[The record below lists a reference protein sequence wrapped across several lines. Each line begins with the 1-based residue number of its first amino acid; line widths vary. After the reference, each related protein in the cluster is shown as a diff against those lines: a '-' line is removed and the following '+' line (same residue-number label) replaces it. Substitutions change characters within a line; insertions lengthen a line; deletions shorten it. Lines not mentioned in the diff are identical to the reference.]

1 MNASEKCSDKEIV
14 EGTIRSVV
22 FHNDE
27 NGYTVLHVEIP
38 SEFELA
44 KNPEIT
50 IVGKAQAVWEG
61 EEVKAE
67 GQWVTDKVHG
77 RQFKAETLTCIAPR
91 SLKGIERYLA
101 SGLIKGIGPVLAKR
115 IVDTFG
121 EDTMMV
127 LSHQSGRLNE
137 VPKLGAAKI
146 RQIRESWHQNETMRE
161 NMIFGQTYG
170 ISIIKMTKI
179 VKKYGPDA
187 VAIVKADPYRL
198 CRDIWGI
205 GFATADKIAL
215 SVGIPKD
222 SPLRARASISYTLE
236 TEAEDGGHCWTYEND
251 LLLHANELTGIPTE
265 ILGEALEAEISEGR
279 VVVEGGGLETRD
291 GRQGGE
297 DLRRE
302 TEDKSNVSSLTSSE
316 VQSPVSRLTS
326 SEVQSPVLS
335 LTSSLPRKIYLKSL
349 YFSERDVARRVKAI
363 LKTPRGFA
371 AFDAEKA
378 IAWWQSRAGFELAPK
393 QHQALENSLKS
404 KFSIITGGPGV
415 GKTTIIRALVEIYE
429 KKFQSCRVAGFQ
441 GRSNNQTI
449 KQSNNSRVVLAAP
462 TGRAAK
468 RMTESVGVA
477 AQTIHRL
484 LKWNPVTNKFTFNA
498 GNRLE
503 GDVFIFDETSMIDIK
518 LACDLLSAIPDSA
531 AVVWVGDTDQL
542 PSVGAGSVLGD
553 LIKSG
558 VVPSTKLD
566 FIFRQDTSG
575 LIVTNAHHVNAG
587 EPLEIR
593 QGDTDFYFMRC
604 EDPEMCVKRA
614 IEFMTTRIP
623 RKFGMDPLQDVQ
635 VLVPMRKNVLG
646 TDNLNVELQK
656 ALNPRGDAIVRGGT
670 MFRVGDRVMQLRN
683 NYDKDVYNGDVGF
696 VKAVNSDDRSM
707 IVNFDGRP
715 VKYDGGDLDELV
727 LAYATTIHKS
737 QGSEYP
743 AVIVIIHTQHYVMLQ
758 RNLLYTAITRGKRL
772 VLLMGV
778 PYAIDQAIKTNTV
791 RERRTALADKLK
803 IGG

>member
-1 MNASEKCSDKEIV
+1 MDVEREIV

-91 SLKGIERYLA
+91 SLKGIEKYLA

-121 EDTMMV
+121 EETMMV
-127 LSHQSGRLNE
+127 LSHQSGRLHE

-170 ISIIKMTKI
+170 ISVIKMTKI
-179 VKKYGPDA
+179 VRKYGPDA
-187 VAIVKADPYRL
+187 IAIVKADPYRL

-222 SPLRARASISYTLE
+222 SPLRARASISHTLE
-236 TEAEDGGHCWTYEND
+236 TEAEEGGHCWTYEND

-265 ILGEALEAEISEGR
+265 VLGEALKAEINEGR
-279 VVVEGGGLETRD
+279 VVAEGTD
-291 GRQGGE
+291 MGRGRLAPAEEEKTLLACGSEPPPPQG
-297 DLRRE
+297 
-302 TEDKSNVSSLTSSE
+302 SM
-316 VQSPVSRLTS
+316 
-326 SEVQSPVLS
+326 
-335 LTSSLPRKIYLKSL
+335 PRKVYLKSL
-349 YFSERDVARRVKAI
+349 YYSERDVARRVRAI
-363 LKTPRGFA
+363 LNAPRSFA
-371 AFDAEKA
+371 SFDAEKA

-393 QHQALENSLKS
+393 QLEALENSLKS

-415 GKTTIIRALVEIYE
+415 GKTTIIRALVEIFE
-429 KKFQSCRVAGFQ
+429 KKFGIRERGEKGERAG
-441 GRSNNQTI
+441 G
-449 KQSNNSRVVLAAP
+449 RVVLAAP

-498 GNRLE
+498 ENRLE
-503 GDVFIFDETSMIDIK
+503 GDVFIFDETSMIDVK
-518 LACDLLSAIPDSA
+518 LACDLLLAIPDSA

-558 VVPSTKLD
+558 GVPATKLD

-593 QGDTDFYFMRC
+593 QGETDFYFMRC

-614 IEFMTTRIP
+614 IEFVTTRIP

-656 ALNPRGDAIVRGGT
+656 ALNPRGDAIIRGGT
-670 MFRVGDRVMQLRN
+670 MFRTGDRVMQLRN

-758 RNLLYTAITRGKRL
+758 RNLLYTAITRGKKL

-791 RERRTALADKLK
+791 RERRTSLAERLG
-803 IGG
+803 IGDQGSGIRA

>member
-1 MNASEKCSDKEIV
+1 MNASEKCSDKETV

-91 SLKGIERYLA
+91 SLKGIEKYLA

-115 IVDTFG
+115 IVETFG
-121 EDTMMV
+121 EETMMV

-146 RQIRESWHQNETMRE
+146 RQIRESWHANETMRE

-170 ISIIKMTKI
+170 ISVIKMTKI
-179 VKKYGPDA
+179 VRKYGPDA

-265 ILGEALEAEISEGR
+265 
-279 VVVEGGGLETRD
+279 
-291 GRQGGE
+291 
-297 DLRRE
+297 
-302 TEDKSNVSSLTSSE
+302 
-316 VQSPVSRLTS
+316 
-326 SEVQSPVLS
+326 VLS
-335 LTSSLPRKIYLKSL
+335 TALTEEIESDRVIKESDKVYLKSL
-349 YFSERDVARRVKAI
+349 YYSERDVARRVKAI
-363 LKTPRGFA
+363 LETPRGFA
-371 AFDAEKA
+371 AFDAGKA

-393 QHQALENSLKS
+393 QLQALENSLKS

-415 GKTTIIRALVEIYE
+415 GKTTIIRALVEIYGQ
-429 KKFQSCRVAGFQ
+429 KKLRV
-441 GRSNNQTI
+441 I
-449 KQSNNSRVVLAAP
+449 LAAP

-468 RMTESVGVA
+468 RMTESIFGSAGVGAPPPQNASVSGRA
-477 AQTIHRL
+477 CPHARDNALTIHRL
-484 LKWNPVTNKFTFNA
+484 LKWNPVTNKFTFNTE
-498 GNRLE
+498 NRLE
-503 GDVFIFDETSMIDIK
+503 GDVFIFDETSMIDVK

-531 AVVWVGDTDQL
+531 VAVWVGDTDQL

-558 VVPSTKLD
+558 AVPSVKLD

-593 QGDTDFYFMRC
+593 QGETDFYFMRC

-656 ALNPRGDAIVRGGT
+656 ALNPRGDAIIRGGT
-670 MFRVGDRVMQLRN
+670 VFRVGDRVMQLRN

-707 IVNFDGRP
+707 VVNFDGRP

>member
-1 MNASEKCSDKEIV
+1 MDAEREVV
-14 EGTIRSVV
+14 EGTIKSVV

-50 IVGKAQAVWEG
+50 IVGKTQAVWEG

-67 GQWVTDKVHG
+67 GQWVTDKIHG
-77 RQFKAETLTCIAPR
+77 RQFKADSLTCIAPR

-101 SGLIKGIGPVLAKR
+101 SGLIKGVGKVLAKR

-127 LSHQSGRLNE
+127 LSHQSARLCE
-137 VPKLGAAKI
+137 VPKLGAAKV
-146 RQIRESWHQNETMRE
+146 RQIRESWLQNETMRE

-170 ISIIKMTKI
+170 ISIAKMTKI
-179 VKKYGPDA
+179 VRRYGPDA
-187 VAIVKADPYRL
+187 IAVIKQDPYRL

-222 SPLRARASISYTLE
+222 SPLRARASIAYTLE
-236 TEAEDGGHCWTYEND
+236 TEAEDGGHCWAYESD

-265 ILGEALEAEISEGR
+265 ILSDALAAEIA
-279 VVVEGGGLETRD
+279 D
-291 GRQGGE
+291 GRIVA
-297 DLRRE
+297 
-302 TEDKSNVSSLTSSE
+302 DKE
-316 VQSPVSRLTS
+316 
-326 SEVQSPVLS
+326 
-335 LTSSLPRKIYLKSL
+335 KYYLKSL
-349 YFSERDVARRVKAI
+349 FFSERDVAERVKAI
-363 LKTPRGFA
+363 LNSPRSFA
-371 AFDAEKA
+371 AIEFERA
-378 IAWWQSRAGFELAPK
+378 IEWWQQRAGFTLAPK
-393 QHQALENSLKS
+393 QRQALENSLRS

-415 GKTTIIRALVEIYE
+415 GKTTIIRALVEIYGAR
-429 KKFQSCRVAGFQ
+429 KLKV
-441 GRSNNQTI
+441 I
-449 KQSNNSRVVLAAP
+449 LAAP

-468 RMTESVGVA
+468 RMTESVGA
-477 AQTIHRL
+477 KEGAQTIHRL
-484 LKWNPVTNKFTFNA
+484 LKWNPITNKFTYNREE
-498 GNRLE
+498 RLE
-503 GDVFIFDETSMIDIK
+503 GDVFIFDETSMIDVK
-518 LACDLLSAIPDSA
+518 LACDLLSALPDTA
-531 AVVWVGDTDQL
+531 TVVWVGDTDQL

-558 VVPSTKLD
+558 VVPAVKLD
-566 FIFRQDTSG
+566 FIFRQDSSG

-587 EPLEIR
+587 EPLEVR
-593 QGDTDFYFMRC
+593 QGESDFYFMRC

-614 IEFMTTRIP
+614 IDFMQTRIP
-623 RKFGMDPLQDVQ
+623 RKFGMDPLADVQ

-656 ALNPRGDAIVRGGT
+656 ALNPHGDAIIRGGFV
-670 MFRVGDRVMQLRN
+670 FRTGDRVMQLRN

-696 VKAVNSDDRSM
+696 VKAINSDDRSM

-715 VKYDGGDLDELV
+715 VKYDAGDLDELV

-758 RNLLYTAITRGKRL
+758 RNLLYTAITRGKKL

-778 PYAIDQAIKTNTV
+778 PYAIDQAINTNTV
-791 RERRTALADKLK
+791 RERRTSLAERLQS
-803 IGG
+803 

>member
-1 MNASEKCSDKEIV
+1 MNESEKCSAKEIV

-27 NGYTVLHVEIP
+27 SGYTVLRVEIP
-38 SEFELA
+38 SEFELVR
-44 KNPEIT
+44 NPEIT
-50 IVGKAQAVWEG
+50 IVGKTQAVWEG
-61 EEVKAE
+61 EDVKAE
-67 GQWVTDKVHG
+67 GEWVTDPVHG

-121 EDTMMV
+121 EETMTV
-127 LSHQSGRLNE
+127 LSHQSGRLSE
-137 VPKLGAAKI
+137 VPKLGKAKI
-146 RQIRESWHQNETMRE
+146 EQIRASWHANETMRE

-179 VKKYGPDA
+179 VRKYGPDA
-187 VAIVKADPYRL
+187 IAIIKADPYRL

-236 TEAEDGGHCWTYEND
+236 TEAEDGGHCWTFEND

-265 ILGEALEAEISEGR
+265 VLEAALRDEIGEGR
-279 VVVEGGGLETRD
+279 VVVEGSTD
-291 GRQGGE
+291 G
-297 DLRRE
+297 
-302 TEDKSNVSSLTSSE
+302 V
-316 VQSPVSRLTS
+316 
-326 SEVQSPVLS
+326 
-335 LTSSLPRKIYLKSL
+335 RKIYLKSL
-349 YFSERDVARRVKAI
+349 YYSERDVARRVRAI
-363 LKTPRGFA
+363 LSTPSSFV
-371 AFDAEKA
+371 FTSIENA
-378 IAWWQSRAGFELAPK
+378 ISWWQARAGFTLAPK
-393 QHQALENSLKS
+393 QYEALKNSLS
-404 KFSIITGGPGV
+404 AKFSIITGGPGV
-415 GKTTIIRALVEIYE
+415 GKTTIIRALVEIFGQ
-429 KKFQSCRVAGFQ
+429 KKR
-441 GRSNNQTI
+441 
-449 KQSNNSRVVLAAP
+449 KVVLAAP

-468 RMTESVGVA
+468 RMTESVGA
-477 AQTIHRL
+477 PAQTIHRL
-484 LKWNPVTNKFTFNA
+484 LKWNPITNKFTFNA
-498 GNRLE
+498 ENRLE
-503 GDVFIFDETSMIDIK
+503 GDVFVFDETSMIDVK
-518 LACDLLSAIPDSA
+518 LACELLSALPDTA
-531 AVVWVGDTDQL
+531 TVVWVGDTDQL

-553 LIKSG
+553 LIKAQ
-558 VVPSTKLD
+558 VFPATKLD
-566 FIFRQDTSG
+566 FIFRQDTTG

-593 QGDTDFYFMRC
+593 SGETDFYFMRC
-604 EDPEMCVKRA
+604 EDPATCVKRA
-614 IEFMTTRIP
+614 IEFMQTRIP
-623 RKFGMDPLQDVQ
+623 RKFGMDPLADVQ

-656 ALNPRGDAIVRGGT
+656 ALNPHGDAIIRGGT

-696 VKAVNSDDRSM
+696 VKHVNADDRSM
-707 IVNFDGRP
+707 VVNFDGRP

-743 AVIVIIHTQHYVMLQ
+743 AVIVIVHTQHYVMLQ
-758 RNLLYTAITRGKRL
+758 RNLLYTAITRGKKL

-791 RERRTALADKLK
+791 RERRTSLAERLQD
-803 IGG
+803 

>member
-1 MNASEKCSDKEIV
+1 MDGEREIV

-27 NGYTVLHVEIP
+27 NGYTVLHVELP

-61 EEVKAE
+61 EDVKAE

-101 SGLIKGIGPVLAKR
+101 SGLIRGVGKVLAKR

-121 EDTMMV
+121 EETMNV
-127 LSHQSGRLNE
+127 LSHQSGRLRE

-146 RQIRESWHQNETMRE
+146 RQIRESWLQNETMRE

-170 ISIIKMTKI
+170 ISIGKMTKI
-179 VKKYGPDA
+179 VRKYGPDA
-187 VAIVKADPYRL
+187 IAIIKADPYKL

-215 SVGIPKD
+215 SVGIAKD
-222 SPLRARASISYTLE
+222 SPLRARASITYTLE

-265 ILGEALEAEISEGR
+265 VLGEALAEEIGSGR
-279 VVVEGGGLETRD
+279 VVVESSAGLASPSSTAS
-291 GRQGGE
+291 QASSASSASSP
-297 DLRRE
+297 RR
-302 TEDKSNVSSLTSSE
+302 V
-316 VQSPVSRLTS
+316 
-326 SEVQSPVLS
+326 
-335 LTSSLPRKIYLKSL
+335 YLKSL
-349 YFSERDVARRVKAI
+349 YYSERDVARRVRAI
-363 LKTPRGFA
+363 LDAPRSFA

-378 IAWWQSRAGFELAPK
+378 IDWWQGRAGFELAPK
-393 QHQALENSLKS
+393 QRLALERSLQS

-415 GKTTIIRALVEIYE
+415 GKTTIIRALVEIYG
-429 KKFQSCRVAGFQ
+429 KKRLRV
-441 GRSNNQTI
+441 I
-449 KQSNNSRVVLAAP
+449 LAAP

-468 RMTESVGVA
+468 RMTESVGSA

-484 LKWNPVTNKFTFNA
+484 LKWNPVTNRFTFDEE
-498 GNRLE
+498 NRLE
-503 GDVFIFDETSMIDIK
+503 GDVFVFDETSMIDVK
-518 LACDLLSAIPDSA
+518 LACELLAALPDSA
-531 AVVWVGDTDQL
+531 TVVWVGDTDQL
-542 PSVGAGSVLGD
+542 PSVGAGNVLGD

-558 VVPSTKLD
+558 AVPSTKLD

-604 EDPEMCVKRA
+604 EDPETCVKRA

-623 RKFGMDPLQDVQ
+623 RKFGMDPLADVQ

-656 ALNPRGDAIVRGGT
+656 ALNPHGDAIVRGGT
-670 MFRVGDRVMQLRN
+670 AFRAGDRVMQLRN

-696 VKAVNSDDRSM
+696 VKAVSAEDRSM
-707 IVNFDGRP
+707 VVNFDGRP

-743 AVIVIIHTQHYVMLQ
+743 AVIVILHTQHYVMLQ
-758 RNLLYTAITRGKRL
+758 RNLLYTAITRGRKL

-791 RERRTALADKLK
+791 RERRTSLAERLAFSVSCPRGDAGK
-803 IGG
+803 